1 MLSPEE
7 VDGPEG
13 FRGGSDIPVV
23 VNGVDLI
30 VRSDGER
37 MLFSNANRLAGW
49 ACRELL
55 LRDGIFS

>member
-1 MLSPEE
+1 MISPEE

-13 FRGGSDIPVV
+13 FRGGADIRVV
-23 VNGVDLI
+23 VSGVDFI

-37 MLFSNANRLAGW
+37 RLFSNVNRLAAW

-55 LRDGIFS
+55 LRDGIFP